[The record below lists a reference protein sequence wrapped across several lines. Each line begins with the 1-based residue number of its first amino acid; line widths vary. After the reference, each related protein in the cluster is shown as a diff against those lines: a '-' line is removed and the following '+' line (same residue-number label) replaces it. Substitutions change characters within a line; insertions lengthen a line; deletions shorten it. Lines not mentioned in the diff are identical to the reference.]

1 MEDSIETILQ
11 NKTTK
16 FLYSDKPSSWL
27 PCLASGITASIYAF
41 WAVFVFPGIR
51 KVPVSLRVPYLP
63 SCKPQTANILK
74 LLNGREGK
82 FVDLGSGDGRLVFSA
97 VSLGLQC
104 TGYEFNP
111 ILINWAKTLAWWRG
125 ISPNQATFLKQNFWE
140 VDLSQYKNVTVFLA
154 PNAMETLEKKLSAE
168 LPDDARVIVCRF
180 PFTHWPHTCTEGA
193 SLDQVWAYDVMR
205 LKGSLLHY
213 RKQQPCT

>member
-51 KVPVSLRVPYLP
+51 KVPVSLRV
-63 SCKPQTANILK
+63 
-74 LLNGREGK
+74 
-82 FVDLGSGDGRLVFSA
+82 
-97 VSLGLQC
+97 
-104 TGYEFNP
+104 
-111 ILINWAKTLAWWRG
+111 
-125 ISPNQATFLKQNFWE
+125 
-140 VDLSQYKNVTVFLA
+140 DLSQYKNVTVFLA

-180 PFTHWPHTCTEGA
+180 PFPHWPHTCTEGA

>member
-82 FVDLGSGDGRLVFSA
+82 FVDLGSGDGRLV
-97 VSLGLQC
+97 
-104 TGYEFNP
+104 
-111 ILINWAKTLAWWRG
+111 
-125 ISPNQATFLKQNFWE
+125 
-140 VDLSQYKNVTVFLA
+140 DLSQYKNVTVFLA

>member
-51 KVPVSLRVPYLP
+51 KVPVSLR
-63 SCKPQTANILK
+63 
-74 LLNGREGK
+74 
-82 FVDLGSGDGRLVFSA
+82 VFSA